1 MRTIWFSEFEA
12 EQYHVVLCGVALGVL
27 YLFWEFRDLRAFG
40 TSRARDDLW
49 RIPNSYPLIGN
60 LFDALM
66 KRERSLE
73 KFTDGENEKPAHAR
87 YKHVTLTVPFMRI
100 IRLNRPEHVEHVQ
113 KTNFV
118 NYGKGKKFYD
128 SSKQLLGDGIFAV
141 DGHQW
146 LVQRKATSKIF
157 NGKAFRGVITHSLD
171 RNLNLMAQVLDRYA
185 QTGETFDLAGLF
197 FRFTL
202 NSFTE
207 LAFGYDIGALN
218 AATDKPVPFA
228 TAFDYAQGVVESRF
242 INPFWKVTEILTG
255 EARKMRE
262 AVATID
268 KFAYD
273 IIDERAQNGLNSGG
287 AAAAGETR
295 SKSREDLLSLYM
307 SIRDEQGKP
316 LSRTQLRDAV
326 LNLIIAGRD
335 TTAQACSWSMFHLML
350 HPEVVDRIRA
360 EVEEM
365 GSIDYDSY
373 RTMTQTNA
381 AFNEALRLHPSV
393 PKNLYVAF
401 GDDQIPNGGPSIK
414 KGDTVMWVD
423 WATGRDTQ
431 LWGPDAR
438 EFKPSRWIDEHG
450 ELKREDQWKYHVYN
464 GGARA
469 CLGQDLAR
477 YEGAGMLATILRSF
491 EFDFA
496 PGYLDK
502 VAMVENERTPMY
514 KTSLTLPMA
523 SPLKVS
529 VKRRQH

>member
-1 MRTIWFSEFEA
+1 MRTIWLSEFEA
-12 EQYHVVLCGVALGVL
+12 ERYHVVLCGVALGVL

-60 LFDALM
+60 LFDALK

-73 KFTDGENEKPAHAR
+73 KLTDGENEKPAHAR

-100 IRLNRPEHVEHVQ
+100 IRLNRPEHVQHVQ

-118 NYGKGKKFYD
+118 NYGKGKIFHD

-157 NGKAFRGVITHSLD
+157 NGKAFRRVITHSLD
-171 RNLNLMAQVLDRYA
+171 RNLNLMAQILDRYA
-185 QTGETFDLAGLF
+185 HTGETFDLAGLF
-197 FRFTL
+197 FL
-202 NSFTE
+202 LLS
-207 LAFGYDIGALN
+207 
-218 AATDKPVPFA
+218 
-228 TAFDYAQGVVESRF
+228 TASPNWLLGVVESRF
-242 INPFWKVTEILTG
+242 INPFWKVTEVLTG

-262 AVATID
+262 AVAIID
-268 KFAYD
+268 KFTYD
-273 IIDERAQNGLNSGG
+273 LIEERARNGLNGG
-287 AAAAGETR
+287 AAAADGETR
-295 SKSREDLLSLYM
+295 SKSGKDLLSLYM

-326 LNLIIAGRD
+326 INLIIAGRD

-438 EFKPSRWIDEHG
+438 EFKPSRWIDECG

-477 YEGAGMLATILRSF
+477 YEGAGMLATILRGF
-491 EFDFA
+491 DVDFA

-502 VAMVENERTPMY
+502 VAMIENERTPMY
-514 KTSLTLPMA
+514 KTSLTLPM
-523 SPLKVS
+523 
-529 VKRRQH
+529 